1 MGNTVATP
9 QKITSSV
16 MLWTLKGSFEERV
29 ETAAL
34 AGMQSVEL
42 VGEHAQWSPTDASAK
57 LKFVR
62 SFNLGM
68 DTIIATPNWAARP
81 VSMLDPAQRDNFLA
95 DVRKAIDF
103 ARRLE
108 VPQIILMSGNTI
120 AGRPRAEQYASLV
133 DSAKRAAELAAN
145 AQLTL
150 IIEPLNSK
158 VNHKGYFLD
167 TCVEGLKVVKEVN
180 APSLKLLF
188 DLYHEQVQTGDVTR
202 TLIEAAPHTA
212 VFHVAGNPGR
222 NDPTVG
228 EMNYPHLYRSI
239 KQTRYTGYI
248 CMEYLPLGSAAASL
262 KTAVDNMRASL
273 V

>member
-1 MGNTVATP
+1 
-9 QKITSSV
+9 
-16 MLWTLKGSFEERV
+16 MLWTLKGTFEERV
-29 ETAAL
+29 EIAAR
-34 AGMQSVEL
+34 AGIQSVEL
-42 VGEHAQWSPTDASAK
+42 VGEHAQWSPTEAAAK

-62 SFNLGM
+62 SFSFGM
-68 DTIIATPNWAARP
+68 DTIIATPNWGARP
-81 VSMLDPAQRDNFLA
+81 VSMLDPAQRENFLA
-95 DVRKAIDF
+95 DVKQSIEWAQ
-103 ARRLE
+103 RLE

-120 AGRPRAEQYASLV
+120 AGKSRADQYASLV
-133 DSAKRAAELAAN
+133 EGAKRAAELAAN
-145 AQLTL
+145 AKLTL

-180 APSLKLLF
+180 NPSLKLLF

-202 TLIEAAPHTA
+202 TMIDAAPYTA

-239 KQTRYTGYI
+239 KKTGYTGYI
-248 CMEYLPLGSAAASL
+248 CMEYLPLGDAVTSL
-262 KTAVDNMRASL
+262 KTAVDDMRASL
-273 V
+273 AV